1 MALIL
6 PDERIETVTG
16 LGWELGPQI
25 VQQVTFANGVM
36 ARGIDMGDFESLMK
50 GRPCNGVEPSDYAY
64 LTALGIAA
72 KTVTGREFIVAYLIG
87 SEMSVRENSTDLG
100 LQHRQALGFWD

>member
-1 MALIL
+1 MPA
-6 PDERIETVTG
+6 PATA
-16 LGWELGPQI
+16 
-25 VQQVTFANGVM
+25 FANGVM

-87 SEMSVRENSTDLG
+87 SEMSVRVSHECR
-100 LQHRQALGFWD
+100 RQSVC